1 MSPNLRWRIVLV
13 IVVALFAL
21 ALVWPTIRWAT
32 LGNEATETLSLRYAE
47 VPGLTPKEMLA
58 LRYYQW
64 DAELQDDL
72 EYTRDIVNL
81 NDEKVR
87 DKRRKRLFDERAEL
101 QQTLEADTKERIAAD
116 DFEHLPAFEQAK
128 QLLKLELDAR
138 TPRRA
143 SLARNIR
150 HDVDRWWRGDEDKIL
165 HLGLDLKGGIYMVIE
180 TDADARNEVY
190 EKLKNRI
197 DEFGVAEPI
206 LQTQGSK
213 RIIIQLPGATDLEKA
228 ERLIKEKA
236 VMFWMLV
243 EERKLRDP
251 IYSSDNLLNI
261 YDRAVED
268 LPDMGPDPKKPD
280 APDAIVPYKD
290 DKGNVINFDALDKKL
305 ADDIPVDT
313 ILRIYEDVDE
323 FGNKTRKPLLLR
335 RSENDRYII
344 SGDDLRPRSC
354 KVTKSPYGEPEVAF
368 ALRSSEAKK
377 RFAEITGDY
386 SPTSKNKLE
395 GEHGAIG
402 WRLAI
407 LLDNKVVSAPWIRTR
422 IAGGRG
428 VITLGGRGTF
438 DTASRIALQ
447 LRSGSLP
454 AEIEIVQNI
463 QVGPRLGADSIR
475 MGWQAAIIGLA
486 VVVIFMAVYY
496 RVAGTFAVVA
506 LVINMVLIL
515 GALAAAG
522 ATLTLPGIA
531 GIILTIGMAVDAN
544 VLIFERIREE
554 LGAAKKIKAAVDAGY
569 HKALRTILDANI
581 TTLITAMVLFFL
593 GTGPVRGFAVTL
605 SIGICTSVFSAL
617 VITRVLF
624 DLLLLN
630 KSVVTLKMFRFFQQP
645 NIDFVKARRTAML
658 ASAAVILIG
667 LVAFGADLKGNF
679 GIDFKGGTVYR
690 LDFAEEV
697 DVADV
702 RDALNDRGITEATV
716 QGFDIAG
723 GRVTKIMI
731 QVPATPETDE
741 RLKDLP
747 AHVAGTIGTELNDQ
761 SVESISGSVSKD
773 LGRQTLVAFLLA
785 LCGILVYVSW
795 RFEFKFAVG
804 AIIALLHDVLITVGF
819 FAGFF
824 IFTRREINAPTI
836 AAFLTIVGYSLND
849 TIVVFDRIREDLKI
863 MKRLDLR
870 TIINTSINQTLSRT
884 VLTSL
889 TTLLVI
895 LSLFALG
902 GQAINDFSFAML
914 IGVIVG
920 TYSSIYI
927 ASPVLLLMHRKK
939 IG

>member
-1 MSPNLRWRIVLV
+1 MSSNLRWRIVLV
-13 IVVALFAL
+13 IGVALFAL

-32 LGNEATETLSLRYAE
+32 LGKEATETLSLRYAE
-47 VPGLTPKEMLA
+47 VPGLTPKDILA

-72 EYTRDIVNL
+72 DYTRKIARLADS
-81 NDEKVR
+81 KTR
-87 DKRRKRLFDERAEL
+87 DKQRTRLFDERDEL
-101 QQTLEADTKERIAAD
+101 ANTLEADTKERVAAE
-116 DFEHLPAFEQAK
+116 DFEYLPPFEQAK
-128 QLLKLELDAR
+128 QLLKIELDAR
-138 TPRRA
+138 HPRRA

-150 HDVDRWWRGDEDKIL
+150 HDVDRWWHGDEDKIL
-165 HLGLDLKGGIYMVIE
+165 RLGLDLKGGIYMVLE
-180 TDADARNEVY
+180 TDADARDEVY
-190 EKLKNRI
+190 EKLKKRI

-206 LQTQGSK
+206 LQKQGSR

-251 IYSSDNLLNI
+251 INSRDNLLNI

-268 LPDMGPDPKKPD
+268 LPDQGPDPKNPD
-280 APDAIVPYKD
+280 TPDAIVPYKD

-305 ADDIPVDT
+305 DDDIDVDT
-313 ILRIYEDVDE
+313 ILRIYEDVDK
-323 FGNKTRKPLLLR
+323 FGNETRTPLLLR
-335 RSENDRYII
+335 SPEGDGYVI
-344 SGDDLRPRSC
+344 SGDDLKPRSC
-354 KVTKSPYGEPEVAF
+354 KVIKSSYGEPEVAF
-368 ALRSSEAKK
+368 ALKSSEAKK
-377 RFAEITGDY
+377 RFAAVTGDY

-395 GEHGAIG
+395 GERGPVG

-407 LLDNKVVSAPWIRTR
+407 LIDNAVISAPMIRTK

-428 VITLGGRGTF
+428 VITLGGRGSF
-438 DTASRIALQ
+438 DEASLLALQ

-454 AEIEIVQNI
+454 AEIKIVQNTQI
-463 QVGPRLGADSIR
+463 GPTLGADSIR
-475 MGWQAAIIGLA
+475 MGWRAAVLGFA
-486 VVVIFMAVYY
+486 MVVVFMAVYY
-496 RVAGTFAVVA
+496 RVAGAFSVVA

-554 LGAAKKIKAAVDAGY
+554 LGAAKKLRPAIDAGY

-605 SIGICTSVFSAL
+605 SIGICASVFSAL

-624 DLLLLN
+624 DVLVLN
-630 KSVVTLKMFRFFQQP
+630 KSVVTLKMFRFFKQP
-645 NIDFVKARRTAML
+645 NIDFVKARRTTL
-658 ASAAVILIG
+658 VASAAVILVG
-667 LVAFGADLKGNF
+667 LVVFGADLKGNF
-679 GIDFKGGTVYR
+679 GIDFRGGTVYR
-690 LDFAEEV
+690 FDFEQET
-697 DVADV
+697 DVGDV
-702 RDALNDRGITEATV
+702 RKALSDRGITEATV
-716 QGFDIAG
+716 QRFDVAG
-723 GRVTKIMI
+723 GVIKKIRV
-731 QVPATPETDE
+731 QVRGTPDE
-741 RLKDLP
+741 DARLEGLP
-747 AHVAGTIGTELNDQ
+747 DHIAKTVGPLADT
-761 SVESISGSVSKD
+761 SVESISASISKD

-785 LCGILVYVSW
+785 LCGILIYVSW
-795 RFEFKFAVG
+795 RFEFRFAVG
-804 AIIALLHDVLITVGF
+804 AIVALLHDVLITVGC
-819 FAGFF
+819 FAGFY
-824 IFTRREINAPTI
+824 ILTRRQINAPTI

-863 MKRLDLR
+863 MKRLDFR

-889 TTLLVI
+889 TTMLVL
-895 LSLFALG
+895 LSLFVLG
-902 GQAINDFSFAML
+902 GQAVNDFSFAML
-914 IGVIVG
+914 IGVMIG
-920 TYSSIYI
+920 TYSSIFI

-939 IG
+939 RA